1 MRRVLIV
8 LVGVALLALV
18 VVAARAVV
26 GTSGVQSF
34 AAAAASGER
43 PATPGFDLETLD
55 GDGRV
60 DLAALQG
67 KIVVVNFWAS
77 WCDPCKDEAPLIEDL
92 SRSLG
97 VDGDVEFVGVNTQD
111 LRTDARAFA
120 ETYGLTYPLVFD
132 EGGAVGR
139 DWGVGAFPETFVID
153 ADGRAVAWF
162 PGVVQADRLR
172 AAVEEARG

>member
-1 MRRVLIV
+1 VRRFIIV
-8 LVGVALLALV
+8 LVGVALVALF

-55 GDGRV
+55 GARQI
-60 DLAALQG
+60 DLDDLRG
-67 KIVVVNFWAS
+67 KVVVVNFWAS

-97 VDGDVEFVGVNTQD
+97 AEDDVEFVGIATQD
-111 LRTDARAFA
+111 LRSDARAFA
-120 ETYGLTYPLVFD
+120 DTYGLTYPLVYD
-132 EGGAVGR
+132 EGGTVGR
-139 DWGVGAFPETFVID
+139 DWGVSAYPETFVID
-153 ADGRAVAWF
+153 PEGRAVAWF
-162 PGVVQADRLR
+162 PGVIRADRLR
-172 AAVEEARG
+172 EAVGEARG

>member
-1 MRRVLIV
+1 MRRLIIV
-8 LVGVALLALV
+8 LVGLV
-18 VVAARAVV
+18 LVGLVIVAARAVV

-43 PATPGFDLETLD
+43 PTTPGFDLETLD
-55 GDGRV
+55 GQGRV
-60 DLAALQG
+60 DLADLEG

-97 VDGDVEFVGVNTQD
+97 ADGDVEFVGVNTQD

-120 ETYGLTYPLVFD
+120 ETYGLTYPLIFD

>member
-1 MRRVLIV
+1 MRRLIIV
-8 LVGVALLALV
+8 LVGLALV
-18 VVAARAVV
+18 ALVLVAARAVV

-43 PATPGFDLETLD
+43 PTTPGFDLETLD
-55 GDGRV
+55 GDRRI
-60 DLAALQG
+60 DLADLEG
-67 KIVVVNFWAS
+67 KVVVVNFWAS

-97 VDGDVEFVGVNTQD
+97 AEGDVEFVGIATQD
-111 LRTDARAFA
+111 LRSDAQAFA

-132 EGGAVGR
+132 EGGTVGR
-139 DWGVGAFPETFVID
+139 EWGVGAYPETFVID
-153 ADGRAVAWF
+153 PTGRAVAWF
-162 PGVVQADRLR
+162 PGVIRADRLR